1 MGVSLV
7 LALAVAAG
15 APADVPLRGATL
27 LRFDVTGDVRVIA
40 DPHASSVRVRA
51 TSHAGPVPF
60 QLAVTRSGTVV
71 TVRVSG
77 RRPAVFPFSGPSGVA
92 YVLTLPSRTRLEV
105 REHAGNVAIASPLA
119 DTSVQNNAGNIAV
132 THALGTID
140 VAVDSG
146 NADVQLAPGWHGASI
161 RIQADAGNLQLHV
174 PPAFQGRFDASSG
187 TGRVS
192 NAVASAPHG
201 VPVFVFARTG
211 NVDIDRSPR

>member
-7 LALAVAAG
+7 LALAIAAG
-15 APADVPLRGATL
+15 TPADVPLREATL
-27 LRFDVTGDVRVIA
+27 LRFDVTGDVRVIF
-40 DPHASSVRVRA
+40 DPRASSVRVRA

-60 QLAVTRSGTVV
+60 QLGVTRSGAVV

-92 YVLTLPSRTRLEV
+92 YMLTLPPRVRVEL
-105 REHAGNVAIASPLA
+105 REHAGNVVIASPSA
-119 DTSVQNNAGNIAV
+119 DTSVQNNAGNVEV
-132 THALGTID
+132 TRASGTID

-146 NADVQLAPGWHGASI
+146 NADVQLSPEWRGTSV
-161 RIQADAGNLQLHV
+161 RLQADAGNLQLHV
-174 PPAFQGRFDASSG
+174 PPSFKGRFDASSG

-192 NAVASAPHG
+192 NALTSAPQG

-211 NVDIDRSPR
+211 NVDIDRLPR